1 MDPIPSDPPP
11 PESAPE
17 EARPFAAPCVRL
29 PAGAAWHWLRL
40 GWNDLRRAPGQS
52 LCYGLAMLMLSY
64 LITGLAWRL
73 GDAGL
78 YLGLLS
84 GFVFI
89 GPCLALQLYTV
100 SMRLERGQ
108 STSFGAS
115 LSDIR
120 RRLGD
125 TMVFALVLT
134 VVFLLWARAA
144 TVLHIFF
151 PEHGRYQLR
160 DLALFLG
167 IGSLVGALFCSIVFA
182 ASAFSLPMLMD
193 RKVDAVTAVVSSAN
207 AVLRNKPAMMLWA
220 SIIVAC
226 VLIGVLTA
234 YLAFLV
240 LLPLLGHATW
250 HAYRQTLD
258 PSAWPASGSG

>member
-1 MDPIPSDPPP
+1 MEPLSSEPPSR
-11 PESAPE
+11 SQPE
-17 EARPFAAPCVRL
+17 EVRAFAAPCMQL
-29 PAGAAWHWLRL
+29 PADAPWQWLRL
-40 GWNDLRRAPGQS
+40 GWADLRRAPRQS
-52 LCYGLAMLMLSY
+52 LACGLLMLLLSY
-64 LITGLAWRL
+64 LITGLSWWL

-89 GPCLALQLYTV
+89 GPCLALQLYAL
-100 SMRLERGQ
+100 SMHLERGPPPDVR
-108 STSFGAS
+108 AL
-115 LSDIR
+115 LSEVR

-151 PEHGRYQLR
+151 PEHGRYQLH

-167 IGSLVGALFCSIVFA
+167 IGSAVGALFCALIFA

-193 RKVDAVTAVVSSAN
+193 RKVDAVTAVVSSIN
-207 AVLRNKPAMMLWA
+207 AVRHNKPAMVRWA
-220 SIIVAC
+220 FIIVAC
-226 VLIGVLTA
+226 ILAGVLTA
-234 YLAFLV
+234 YLAFVV

-250 HAYRQTLD
+250 HAYRHTID
-258 PSAWPASGSG
+258 ASAWPSARTG